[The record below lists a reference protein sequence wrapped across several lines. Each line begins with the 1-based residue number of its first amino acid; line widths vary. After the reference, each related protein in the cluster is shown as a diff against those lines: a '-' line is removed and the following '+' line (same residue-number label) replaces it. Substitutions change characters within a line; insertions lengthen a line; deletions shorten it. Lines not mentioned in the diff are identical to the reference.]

1 MSKSPE
7 YTSRI
12 LREAG
17 VIKPKRKP
25 YLSQE
30 MAQLQEENAQLRRT
44 KDHLE
49 MEIAILRRDLM
60 ELRDMQQRLAQ
71 RAER

>member
-1 MSKSPE
+1 M
-7 YTSRI
+7 
-12 LREAG
+12 
-17 VIKPKRKP
+17 
-25 YLSQE
+25 
-30 MAQLQEENAQLRRT
+30 LQKENDQLRRT

-71 RAER
+71 RAERQ